1 MVAVPLQ
8 AALQPPST
16 PALPL
21 HVVADS
27 ISVKSVNACSC
38 LYFCAASIL
47 LCGDDLPKC

>member
-21 HVVADS
+21 HVVADL
-27 ISVKSVNACSC
+27 IGVKSVNA
-38 LYFCAASIL
+38 YFCLNLCATSFL
-47 LCGDDLPKC
+47 LCGDDLSKC